1 MIEVKNLDVRY
12 GPLQVLWA
20 VDMALPAGEIGAL
33 LGSNGAGKSTLLA
46 AISGL
51 NRASGGQV
59 LFDGADI
66 TSLSPRER
74 LSRGIVHVLER
85 QRTFPFMTVR
95 ENLQMGAYLR
105 PARKQLSQSLERV
118 CSLFPF
124 LEKKM
129 SSLAG
134 TLSGGEQQMVVISRG
149 LIGLPRLLLLDEPLL
164 GLSPVMA
171 QAIVGAIRQLNGD
184 GISVLFSEQHI
195 KKSLRLSQYAC
206 VLHSGRVAIA
216 GRSDHLMLSDM
227 VTDVYMGNKSR
238 VDTPD
243 R

>member
-12 GPLQVLWA
+12 GPLQVLWS
-20 VDMALPAGEIGAL
+20 VDMALPPGEIGAL
-33 LGSNGAGKSTLLA
+33 LGSNGAGKSTLLG

-51 NRASGGQV
+51 NRASTGQV
-59 LFDGADI
+59 LF
-66 TSLSPRER
+66 SLPPRER

-85 QRTFPFMTVR
+85 QRTFPFLTVR
-95 ENLQMGAYLR
+95 ENLQLGAYLR
-105 PARKQLSQSLERV
+105 PARRQLPRSLELV
-118 CSLFPF
+118 CALFPF
-124 LEKKM
+124 LEGKM
-129 SSLAG
+129 SNLAG

-149 LIGLPRLLLLDEPLL
+149 LISLPRLLLLDEPLL

-171 QAIVGAIRQLNGD
+171 QTIVGAVKQLNED

-195 KKSLRLSQYAC
+195 KKSLQLSRYAC
-206 VLHSGRVAIA
+206 VLHSGRVAVS
-216 GRSDHLMLSDM
+216 GRSDELMLSDM

>member
-12 GPLQVLWA
+12 GPLQVLWS
-20 VDMALPAGEIGAL
+20 VDMALPPGEIGAL
-33 LGSNGAGKSTLLA
+33 LGSNGAGKSTLLG

-51 NRASGGQV
+51 NRASTGQV
-59 LFDGADI
+59 LFEGADI
-66 TSLSPRER
+66 TSLPPRER

-85 QRTFPFMTVR
+85 QRTFPFLTVR
-95 ENLQMGAYLR
+95 ENLQLGAYLR
-105 PARKQLSQSLERV
+105 PARRQLPRSLELV
-118 CSLFPF
+118 CALFPF
-124 LEKKM
+124 LEGKM
-129 SSLAG
+129 SNLAG

-171 QAIVGAIRQLNGD
+171 QTIVGAVKQLNED

-195 KKSLRLSQYAC
+195 KKSLQLSRYAC
-206 VLHSGRVAIA
+206 VLHSGRVAVS
-216 GRSDHLMLSDM
+216 GRSDELMLSDM